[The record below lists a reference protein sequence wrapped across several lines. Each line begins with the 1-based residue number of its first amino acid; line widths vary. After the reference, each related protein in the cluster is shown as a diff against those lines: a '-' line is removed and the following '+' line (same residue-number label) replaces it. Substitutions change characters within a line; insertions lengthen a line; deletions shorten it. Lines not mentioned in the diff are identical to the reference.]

1 MTLSHRPI
9 RFLAAALLLPS
20 LAACAPSAAEPFDVV
35 EANISELQ
43 QAMASGATSSVLI
56 TTAYLARIEAYDK
69 AGAELNAM
77 IRINPN
83 ALAQAEALD
92 RERATRGPRGPL
104 HGIPIILKDN
114 YDLAGMPSTAGSL
127 GLAGLIPPDDGFQV
141 KRLREAGAVFLGKS
155 NLHELATGIST
166 IASLGGQ
173 TLNPYDLTRNPG
185 GSSGGTGAAIASSF
199 AAVGWGSDT
208 CGSIRI
214 PSSHNNLVGLRPT
227 KGLSSIDGII
237 PLSHTQDTAG
247 PLARSV
253 YDLAI
258 ALDATIGPDPADPAT
273 RILEGRLLP
282 VFTDA
287 LDESALQGA
296 RIGILTSAFG
306 DRRSEAAAAGV
317 VRAAIEE
324 MVELGADTFTVE
336 IPNLDSLV
344 AGSNTTDFEFKWDLS
359 DYLAGVPDAPVMSL
373 RDLVD
378 RGLIH
383 ESLTSLMNRRAGVET
398 LDEEAYRAALAK
410 RGRLADAI
418 VASMNAERL
427 DALVYPTIR
436 WIPSVVPDPQRG
448 SNCQFA
454 GRSGLPAISVPAG
467 FTGGGLPIGAELLGR
482 PFDDARLISLAY
494 AFEQGTEHRRRPP
507 STPPLVNGM
516 APPPLSFNI
525 EATGEG
531 AAEAHARLTF
541 DPVKGTLGYDITVA
555 GVEAVDLFAVT
566 LRYENED
573 SLWTTVVQRITGPEV
588 TEAASTLTL
597 SPSNRARLE
606 AGELYLDVFTR
617 EHPFGAARARLEL
630 PR

>member
-1 MTLSHRPI
+1 MSPSHRPI
-9 RFLAAALLLPS
+9 RLLAGVLLLPS
-20 LAACAPSAAEPFDVV
+20 LTSCAPSAAEPFDVV

-43 QAMASGATSSVLI
+43 QAMASGTTSSVLI

-83 ALAQAEALD
+83 ALEEAEALD

-114 YDLAGMPSTAGSL
+114 YDLAGMPSTAASI
-127 GLAGLIPPDDGFQV
+127 GLAGLMPPDDGFQV
-141 KRLREAGAVFLGKS
+141 RKLREAGAVFVGKS
-155 NLHELATGIST
+155 NLHELASGIST

-214 PSSHNNLVGLRPT
+214 PASHNNLVGLRPT
-227 KGLSSIDGII
+227 KGLSSIAGIV
-237 PLSHTQDTAG
+237 PLSHTQDTGG

-258 ALDATIGPDPADPAT
+258 ALDATIGPDPADLAT
-273 RILEGRLLP
+273 KILEGRLLP
-282 VFTDA
+282 VFADV

-296 RIGILTSAFG
+296 RIGMLASAFG
-306 DRRSEAAAAGV
+306 DGGAEAAAAEV
-317 VRAAIEE
+317 VRAAIDE
-324 MVELGADTFTVE
+324 MVELGADTLTVE
-336 IPNLDSLV
+336 IPDLDSLLV
-344 AGSNTTDFEFKWDLS
+344 RSSVIDLEFKWDIN

-373 RDLVD
+373 NELVEQ
-378 RGLIH
+378 GLIH
-383 ESLTSLMNRRAGVET
+383 ESLTPRMKRRGGVEA
-398 LDEEAYRAALAK
+398 LDEEAYQAAMAK
-410 RGRLADAI
+410 RGPLADAF
-418 VASMNAERL
+418 VALLNAERL
-427 DALVYPTIR
+427 DAIVYPTIR
-436 WIPSVVPDPQRG
+436 RVPSIVPDPQRG
-448 SNCQFA
+448 SNCQLA
-454 GRSGLPAISVPAG
+454 AHSGLPAISVPAG

-482 PFDDARLISLAY
+482 PFDDARLVGLAY

-516 APPPLSFNI
+516 APPPLIFNI
-525 EATGEG
+525 NATGEG
-531 AAEAHARLTF
+531 AAEARAQLTF

-555 GVEAVDLFAVT
+555 GVQAVDLFAVA

-573 SLWTTVVQRITGPEV
+573 SLWTVVQHISGPEV

-597 SPSNRARLE
+597 SPTNRTRLE
-606 AGELYLDVFTR
+606 AGELYLDVFTG